1 MTSEVLTF
9 SGGRLPLKRPGGGH
23 TLRAWDAADEQLLEQ
38 VLERCTPQSHPR
50 VLIIDDQFGALTLGL
65 APFFPVSF
73 ADSCLLSESL
83 VINAPADL
91 SIPAPKSWL
100 ELPEGPFD
108 LVVMRIPRQLDY
120 LACLLRWVNSVLSP
134 EGKLIAG
141 GMIKHLPSHSAD
153 VFGELVNT
161 REVCPARK
169 KARVVVAARGEDTLR
184 EWPDFWRGYRLS
196 SRYELS
202 GMPAVFARAKLD
214 IGSRLLLPVIERKI
228 ADLAPGVRVLDLACG
243 NGVLGLTAL
252 ARNPAL
258 EIAFADVSSQAV
270 ASARQNILTAFP
282 DAVASFYHSD
292 GIPEAADRYDLVL
305 LNRHFMKAVW
315 SVTILPFVS
324 SVRWLGTCPLADV
337 CCWWGIGTWVI
348 TAVSVTT
355 LARCDN
361 SMQTQSLWC
370 SKPLFRR
377 VAGRNPCVPA
387 YQRWSGSDCRS
398 RC

>member
-65 APFFPVSF
+65 APFSPVSF

-100 ELPEGPFD
+100 EPPEGPFD

-120 LACLLRWVNSVLSP
+120 LACLLRWVNSVLAP

-228 ADLAPGVRVLDLACG
+228 ADLAPGARVLDLACG

-305 LNRHFMKAVW
+305 LTPPFHEGGVVGDHIALRLFSQVARHLSPGGCMLLVGNRHLGYHRSLRHYFGQVRQLDADPKFVVFEA
-315 SVTILPFVS
+315 SVQE
-324 SVRWLGTCPLADV
+324 G
-337 CCWWGIGTWVI
+337 
-348 TAVSVTT
+348 
-355 LARCDN
+355 
-361 SMQTQSLWC
+361 
-370 SKPLFRR
+370 
-377 VAGRNPCVPA
+377 GR
-387 YQRWSGSDCRS
+387 S
-398 RC
+398 